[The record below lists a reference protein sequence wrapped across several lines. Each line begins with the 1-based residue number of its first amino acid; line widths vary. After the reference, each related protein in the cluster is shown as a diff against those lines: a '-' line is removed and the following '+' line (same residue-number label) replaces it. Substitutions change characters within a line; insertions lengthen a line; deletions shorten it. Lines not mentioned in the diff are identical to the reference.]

1 MKLNVPIYWKLYICQ
16 ALSTMYVIFYQTVI
30 EFKKRKRKLL
40 LLLLH
45 GNKKLKFNLMVDP
58 QNVDLLY
65 LAEFEKHL
73 HLSITC

>member
-1 MKLNVPIYWKLYICQ
+1 MYII
-16 ALSTMYVIFYQTVI
+16 VHQTVI
-30 EFKKRKRKLL
+30 ELKERKRKLL

-65 LAEFEKHL
+65 LVELEKHL
-73 HLSITC
+73 HLIITC

>member
-16 ALSTMYVIFYQTVI
+16 ALSTMYIFYQTVI

-65 LAEFEKHL
+65 LAELEKHL